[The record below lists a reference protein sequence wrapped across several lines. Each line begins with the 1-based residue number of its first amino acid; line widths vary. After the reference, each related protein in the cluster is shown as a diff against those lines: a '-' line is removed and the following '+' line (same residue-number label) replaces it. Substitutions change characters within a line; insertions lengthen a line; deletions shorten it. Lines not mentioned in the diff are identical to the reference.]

1 MTEHFDV
8 IVVGA
13 GISGVGAG
21 YRLQTECPGKR
32 YVVLEGRDDL
42 GGTWDLFRY
51 PGVRSDSDMYTLS
64 YPFRP
69 WKGPRSMVDGPSIW
83 AYIRDTAA
91 EFGIDR
97 HIRFRQ
103 RVVQASWSSDD
114 ARWTLQVRVGDDPA
128 PVEYTADFL
137 YLCSGYF
144 SYDHG
149 FMPEFPGAERFT
161 GEIVH
166 PQFWPEDLDYTGKQV
181 VVVGSGATAVTL
193 VPAMA
198 ERAGHVT
205 MLQRSPSY
213 VVSLPGED
221 PLAKA
226 LRAKLPERI
235 SAPLVRWLN
244 VVSAAVLYQLC
255 RRAPG
260 FARRMLTKNVQ
271 RQLPAD
277 YPVDPHFTPRYD
289 PWDQR
294 MCLVPDGDLFV
305 TLGAG
310 DASVVTDRIATFTEH
325 GIGLESGAE
334 LPADIVVAATG
345 LEMLAWG
352 GIEVDVDGEAKDPGQ
367 AYFYRGFMMS
377 DIPNLAM
384 CIGYTNASW
393 TLRADLVSRTVCR
406 LLNHMDRNGYDT
418 AVAPLVSS
426 PGQERTAF
434 NLTSAYVARAAGRF
448 PKTGTTAPWLLRH
461 NYLIDSFS
469 ARFGD
474 MTKGLVFGR
483 RAKRRDPV
491 SVGRQGIEP

>member
-21 YRLQTECPGKR
+21 YRLQTECPTKS
-32 YVVLEGRDDL
+32 YVILEGRADL

-69 WKGPRSMVDGPSIW
+69 WKGPRSMVDGPTIW
-83 AYIRDTAA
+83 TYIRDTAA
-91 EFGIDR
+91 EHGIDR

-103 RVVQASWSSDD
+103 RVVRASWSSDD
-114 ARWTLQVRVGDDPA
+114 ARWTLQVRAGDEA
-128 PVEYTADFL
+128 EPVEYTADFL

-149 FMPEFPGAERFT
+149 FMPEFPGADRFAGT
-161 GEIVH
+161 LVH
-166 PQFWPEDLDYTGKQV
+166 PQFWPEDLDYDGKQV
-181 VVVGSGATAVTL
+181 VVIGSGATAVTL
-193 VPAMA
+193 VPAMT

-221 PLAKA
+221 PVAMLIQ
-226 LRAKLPERI
+226 RRLPERVA
-235 SAPLVRWLN
+235 APLVRWFN
-244 VVSAAVLYQLC
+244 VVFATVLYQLC
-255 RRAPG
+255 RRAPR
-260 FARRMLTKNVQ
+260 FARKVLTNGVQ

-277 YPVDPHFTPRYD
+277 YPVDPHFKPIYD

-305 TLGAG
+305 ELGAG
-310 DASVVTDRIATFTEH
+310 RASIVTDRIATFTEH

-352 GIEVDVDGEAKDPGQ
+352 GIEVEVDGVTKEPGK

-377 DIPNLAM
+377 DIPNMAM

-393 TLRADLVSRTVCR
+393 TLRADLVSRSVCR
-406 LLNHMDRNGYDT
+406 LLNHMDRHGYDT
-418 AVAPLVSS
+418 AVASLDHPL
-426 PGQERTAF
+426 EDRTAF

-448 PKTGTTAPWLLRH
+448 PKTSTTAPWYLRQ
-461 NYLIDSFS
+461 NYLIDSVT

-474 MTKGLVFGR
+474 LTKGLTFGR
-483 RAKRRDPV
+483 RPSREPAT
-491 SVGRQGIEP
+491 SGGRQAVR

>member
-103 RVVQASWSSDD
+103 RVVRASWSSDD
-114 ARWTLQVRVGDDPA
+114 ARWKLQVRAGDDPE

-166 PQFWPEDLDYTGKQV
+166 PQFWPEDLDYAGKQV

-235 SAPLVRWLN
+235 AAPLVRWLN
-244 VVSAAVLYQLC
+244 VVNAAVLYQLC

-406 LLNHMDRNGYDT
+406 LLNLMDRNGYDT
-418 AVAPLVSS
+418 AVAPLESS
-426 PGQERTAF
+426 PGQDRTAF
-434 NLTSAYVARAAGRF
+434 NLTSAYVARASGRF
-448 PKTGTTAPWLLRH
+448 PKTGTTSPWLLRH

-474 MTKGLVFGR
+474 MAKGLVFGR
-483 RAKRRDPV
+483 RAKRREPV